1 MGNYTPGTIKAR
13 GGPPR
18 GLIFNLRGY
27 RAPCIMR
34 PQPWPGILPA
44 GGLIPCRYNWPYPC
58 SKLAVVPMGKLGVVS
73 SLVLPWFGRCVS
85 VAVRLLIRSAAPPFM
100 GVAFVAFLT
109 GSPRVHALLLGVC
122 FVRFVCG
129 SYDGA
134 GRSCFP
140 PEKILFCPLQCAG
153 VAVHE
158 GGQGGKLPP
167 KL

>member
-1 MGNYTPGTIKAR
+1 
-13 GGPPR
+13 
-18 GLIFNLRGY
+18 
-27 RAPCIMR
+27 
-34 PQPWPGILPA
+34 
-44 GGLIPCRYNWPYPC
+44 
-58 SKLAVVPMGKLGVVS
+58 
-73 SLVLPWFGRCVS
+73 
-85 VAVRLLIRSAAPPFM
+85 M

-109 GSPRVHALLLGVC
+109 GSPRVPALLLGVC
-122 FVRFVCG
+122 FVRFVRFVCG

-140 PEKILFCPLQCAG
+140 PEKILFCALQCAG